1 MKATALIAAAAL
13 ACGTAALAQQH
24 DTTKSRSDES
34 VRAEQ
39 QDHGTA
45 GEKLRSGMHR
55 LGEKTR
61 HALHRMGDKLH
72 ARRDHADNTRAMGA
86 SGSTT
91 VADTS
96 SARQRRMDEA
106 YANWQAKQE
115 KSR

>member
-13 ACGTAALAQQH
+13 ACGTAALAQQQ
-24 DTTKSRSDES
+24 DTSKSRAEES
-34 VRAEQ
+34 TRAEQ
-39 QDHGTA
+39 QEHGTA

-61 HALHRMGDKLH
+61 HAFHRMGDKLH

-106 YANWQAKQE
+106 YADWQTRQQ